1 MKKTYVASLSIGRCF
16 THAEEANV
24 EELDGRV
31 VGARTIMTPEAT
43 WKVTQPDDG
52 EHVTAENARGEAR
65 QFARA
70 VLVQELPREGF
81 DRLVQRCN
89 DPDDPLGQR

>member
-16 THAEEANV
+16 AHAEESEL
-24 EELDGRV
+24 EELADRV
-31 VGARTIMTPEAT
+31 VRAKTIMTPEGV

-52 EHVTAENARGEAR
+52 EHVTAENARGEAK

-70 VLVQELPREGF
+70 MLVQELPREGF

-89 DPDDPLGQR
+89 DPNDPLGQG